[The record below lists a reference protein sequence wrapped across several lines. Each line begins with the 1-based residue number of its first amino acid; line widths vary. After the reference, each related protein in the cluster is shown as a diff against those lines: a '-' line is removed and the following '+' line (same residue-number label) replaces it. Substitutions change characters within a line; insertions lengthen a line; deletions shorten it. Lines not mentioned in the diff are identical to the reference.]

1 MDTII
6 FKTEGLIIVFPIYNM
21 IIILYILY
29 NIIILYNIL
38 PYIYYMYNII
48 TIKPLPNGGVP
59 IIPTSKHP
67 KGSAPEVPIGRV
79 QEDLANRR
87 TWRSRLMGFFR
98 GGLQGCPKT
107 FTDTYAYAFMA
118 VYVCIYTYMYIYNF
132 VYRHVLFY
140 LIYISIY
147 IWNWLGIPTICPKL
161 LFPWGNMMSITQL
174 DEHHTTWWFS
184 DIQCGHPPVISC
196 FINPINYSYEYHKS
210 WLLEL

>member
-1 MDTII
+1 
-6 FKTEGLIIVFPIYNM
+6 
-21 IIILYILY
+21 
-29 NIIILYNIL
+29 
-38 PYIYYMYNII
+38 MYNII